1 MAQEWDSTFATG
13 DELVATEWNDHV
25 TDQKQRGFDSL
36 RTVTTNI
43 TANYEE
49 VILVDASSNAITITL
64 PTPDSGRVLNV
75 KVIDATNTVTIAT
88 PGSETIDG
96 GSSRT
101 ITSQYISRTLV
112 SDGSNY
118 FII

>member
-1 MAQEWDSTFATG
+1 MAQEWDSTFSTG

-25 TDQKQRGFDSL
+25 TDQKQRGYDSL
-36 RTVTTNI
+36 RTVTTDT
-43 TANYEE
+43 TAEYEE
-49 VILVDASSNAITITL
+49 VILVDTSSNPVTITL
-64 PTPDSGRVLNV
+64 PSPDSGRILNV
-75 KVIDATNTVTIAT
+75 KVIDATNTTTLET

-96 GSSRT
+96 NSSRT
-101 ITSQYISRTLV
+101 ISSNFISRTLV